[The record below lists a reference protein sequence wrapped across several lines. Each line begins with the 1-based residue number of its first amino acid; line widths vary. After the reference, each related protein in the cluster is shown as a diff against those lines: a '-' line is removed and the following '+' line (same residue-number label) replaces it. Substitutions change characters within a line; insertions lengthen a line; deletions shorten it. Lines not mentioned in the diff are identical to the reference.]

1 MTISAGEGTND
12 DEGDGGY
19 GGTLTLSGGFANG
32 RARINTGGDSI
43 LRGGDGEY
51 NSIRMCELI
60 LS

>member
-51 NSIRMCELI
+51 NS
-60 LS
+60 